1 MKGMT
6 MENVIEV
13 SQRFWDAMERSD
25 EAGMRA
31 IADPDC
37 QFVHIGIT
45 CGLDQEI
52 GFYTSG
58 AFQPIGVTFHSQE
71 ERNFGDATIVT
82 TDCDYALLLDGEET
96 SHHFAVTEV
105 YIAREGAWRLVQ
117 FSFTALVY

>member
-1 MKGMT
+1 

-13 SQRFWDAMERSD
+13 SQSFWNALERSD

-45 CGLDQEI
+45 CGLDHEI

-58 AFQPIGVTFHSQE
+58 AFQPTGVTFHSQM
-71 ERNFGDATIVT
+71 ERDFGDTAIVT
-82 TDCDYALLLDGEET
+82 TDCDCALLLDGKET
-96 SHHFAVTEV
+96 THHFAVTEV
-105 YIAREGAWRLVQ
+105 YVVREDEWKLVQ